1 MIWLDIVLGA
11 ACVGLPVFVLA
22 YDKYK
27 YRRWYA
33 RKPKLIFIRFNTKEV
48 RDRLE
53 SAGLKLCKCAS
64 FDGNVW
70 LSVDSD
76 GVIHGMGL
84 PYEGM
89 EDLSPKEICAFDIQ
103 EAMDRG
109 KLVVDCGTDIN
120 KFIKEAKAYGGL

>member
-1 MIWLDIVLGA
+1 MICLDIILGV
-11 ACVGLPVFVLA
+11 ACIGLPIAVLT
-22 YDKYK
+22 YDKVK

-33 RKPKLIFIRFNTKEV
+33 RKAKLIFLRENTKGI
-48 RDRLE
+48 RDKLE
-53 SAGLKLCKCAS
+53 GEDIKLCKCAS

-70 LSVDSD
+70 LSIDSD

-103 EAMDRG
+103 EARDRG
-109 KLVVDCGTDIN
+109 KLIVDCGTDLK
-120 KFIKEAKAYGGL
+120 KFIKEVKRYGL